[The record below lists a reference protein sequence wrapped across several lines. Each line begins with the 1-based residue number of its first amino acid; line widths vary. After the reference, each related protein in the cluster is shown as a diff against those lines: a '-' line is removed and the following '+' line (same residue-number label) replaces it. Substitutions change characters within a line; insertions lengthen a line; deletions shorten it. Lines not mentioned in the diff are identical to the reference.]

1 MSDPIEEVQKLV
13 RLAAHARGDENERRN
28 AGVRACES
36 ILEHDLI
43 LVPRAEHERLHRHRE
58 RLIATVTKLYE
69 ELKGAAARAPSPLL
83 ADPIVPRRRRRRK
96 VTEILSSAAG
106 EATAS
111 FLEDV
116 LNGRR

>member
-1 MSDPIEEVQKLV
+1 MSDPIEEVNRLV
-13 RLAAHARGDENERRN
+13 RLAAHTRGDENERRN
-28 AGVRACES
+28 AGVKACEN

-69 ELKGAAARAPSPLL
+69 DLKERAAARTTSAVDPL
-83 ADPIVPRRRRRRK
+83 VPRRRRRRK
-96 VTEILSSAAG
+96 VAEILSSAAG
-106 EATAS
+106 EATAT

>member
-1 MSDPIEEVQKLV
+1 MSDPIEEVNRLV
-13 RLAAHARGDENERRN
+13 RLAAHTRGDENERRN
-28 AGVRACES
+28 AGVKACEN

-69 ELKGAAARAPSPLL
+69 EAKARAT
-83 ADPIVPRRRRRRK
+83 ARGIEMGEPIAMRRRRRRK
-96 VTEILSSAAG
+96 VAEILSTAAG
-106 EATAS
+106 EATAT

-116 LNGRR
+116 LSGRR